1 MAIREK
7 SKLKKKRGV
16 NHSPFT
22 EKRKE
27 RMIMAKRKNGKK
39 DSKIMAKTFG
49 FIIMMVFFYT
59 VNLAGGCQKVATTA
73 SYDFDTNVIGIFR

>member
-1 MAIREK
+1 M
-7 SKLKKKRGV
+7 KRKEGGV

-27 RMIMAKRKNGKK
+27 RMIMTKRKNGKK

-49 FIIMMVFFYT
+49 FIIMMMFFYT
-59 VNLAGGCQKVATTA
+59 VNLAGGCQSVLTKA
-73 SYDFDTNVIGIFR
+73 SYDIDTNIIGIFR